1 MAKIQPGVKEYSNKI
16 FTHDKGKKS
25 LVTEASM
32 LCGVGS
38 NMLSRL
44 YDDAMDAGLALR
56 NHKTG
61 TVTYWTLDDV
71 IYDTEGDVSHW
82 ELKPVESQL
91 ATSPGLAG
99 YSMTI
104 FND

>member
-1 MAKIQPGVKEYSNKI
+1 MAKIRPGVNEYSNKI
-16 FTHDKGKKS
+16 FTHDQGKKS

-32 LCGVGS
+32 LCGVGRS
-38 NMLSRL
+38 MFSQL

-56 NHKTG
+56 NPKTG

-71 IYDTEGDVSHW
+71 IYDIEGDVSCW

-91 ATSPGLAG
+91 ATTPALAG